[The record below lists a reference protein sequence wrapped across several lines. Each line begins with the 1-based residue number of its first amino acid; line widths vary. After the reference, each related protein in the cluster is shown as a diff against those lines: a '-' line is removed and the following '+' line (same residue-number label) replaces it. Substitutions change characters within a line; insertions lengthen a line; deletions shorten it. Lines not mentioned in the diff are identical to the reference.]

1 MPSEIEFFSHE
12 LDMSGSSTND
22 GHGDGTGWSG
32 NEGMEKYTGLEGR
45 GRIGQR
51 TLLAESVSRISCR
64 RRLDIGI
71 LSVRPSVCHILVS
84 SVVRMLSMSCR
95 PINGDKIDHTFMRLS
110 PRSVIWYRLI
120 TGDTRR
126 LRR

>member
-1 MPSEIEFFSHE
+1 MNIKVPSEIEFFSHE

-64 RRLDIGI
+64 CPVGI
-71 LSVRPSVCHILVS
+71 NR
-84 SVVRMLSMSCR
+84 
-95 PINGDKIDHTFMRLS
+95 DKIVHTFMRLS

-120 TGDTRR
+120 TGDARR
-126 LRR
+126 LRG